1 AANAE
6 AESMPEQQAELAA
19 ASERFLAASSRVT
32 GDPGQFDRIE
42 EVLNIRERILGPDHP
57 QVADCLEVMGRVR
70 QAESRHDV
78 AIPLYARALAMRQ
91 QALGLEDSQTLL
103 VQFWLAD
110 AYVLRNN
117 DAEAETVFRAL
128 IKAALR
134 TRGADDPTVLTG
146 YKRLAAAM
154 ARQKRFAEAE

>member
-1 AANAE
+1 
-6 AESMPEQQAELAA
+6 
-19 ASERFLAASSRVT
+19 
-32 GDPGQFDRIE
+32 
-42 EVLNIRERILGPDHP
+42 PDHP

-70 QAESRHDV
+70 QAESRHDL
-78 AIPLYARALAMRQ
+78 AIPLYARALAIRQ

-117 DAEAETVFRAL
+117 DAEAEKVFRAL

-134 TRGADDPTVLTG
+134 TRGADAPPALTG
-146 YKRLAAAM
+146 YTQLAAAM
-154 ARQKRFAEAE
+154 ARQNRFAAAESFFKHVVRIEELSHGPDHELLIPHLNDLARFYIDQQRPAEAEAPYARVVE